1 MEPMNPRRVGEQDI
15 TSILKGSAEMS
26 STEIAELMSEFSNL
40 MQEYRAAIRQVRTK
54 FETLDE
60 DTQVRLDRNPIH
72 TISTRLK
79 TPSSLLEKLHR
90 RGFPVSIESIR
101 ANIFD
106 VAGVRIVCN
115 YLSDVEDVAEAFLR
129 QDDVTLIERKDYIA
143 NPKPSGYRSL
153 HLVVSV
159 PVYLT
164 DRKQEVPVEVQLRT
178 IAMDFWASLEH
189 RLRYKNDEMLQAHGA
204 QIDNI
209 RAQLVESAHLIAAI
223 DQSMQRIRTDID
235 DLASAA
241 ASEGAAPGGAAGTG
255 AESAS

>member
-1 MEPMNPRRVGEQDI
+1 MEPLNPRRLDGDDI
-15 TSILKGSAEMS
+15 TSILEGQADMS
-26 STEIAELMSEFSNL
+26 GEDIAALIAGYSNL

-79 TPSSLLEKLHR
+79 SPGSLIEKLHR
-90 RGFPVSIESIR
+90 RGFPVSLESVR

-143 NPKPSGYRSL
+143 HPKPSGYRSL

-164 DRKQEVPVEVQLRT
+164 DRRQEVPVEVQLRT

-189 RLRYKNDEMLQAHGA
+189 RLRYKNDEMLQAHGEE
-204 QIDNI
+204 IDNI

-223 DQSMQRIRTDID
+223 DQSMQRIRCDID
-235 DLASAA
+235 ELARDAQA
-241 ASEGAAPGGAAGTG
+241 TPAP
-255 AESAS
+255 